1 MTTEDPY
8 APIADLYD
16 FSYADFTEDVEFY
29 ENVARAI
36 DGPLLELGVGSGRVA
51 IPLAQAGYDVVGI
64 DNSPSMLA
72 AARQRLEALG
82 PTDGSLD
89 LIEGDMTAFELEQR
103 FGMVLVAANTFQ
115 HLLTTKEQLACVRS
129 AVKCLQPDGIF
140 SMSVRSPSTVT
151 WDDTDGWSPMLM
163 HWTRRDEATGE
174 LVMKFCVEQPD
185 PARMVRRLTYIYD
198 RVQPQGDVK
207 RSVFTTELRYSTEA
221 EIRLLL
227 QQCGLR
233 VTHVYGDY
241 DLSPVGIG
249 ENLVFVARAENAG

>member
-82 PTDGSLD
+82 PIDGSLD

-174 LVMKFCVEQPD
+174 LVMKFCVEQPH